1 MKCYNVENHIQVVYV
16 NSATALNDE
25 QIAKLKVAL
34 MNKLN
39 QKVELVLRVDE
50 DLMAGIRIKINDQI
64 IDNTAKNKLERLK
77 KVVASEANK

>member
-1 MKCYNVENHIQVVYV
+1 M